1 MSLHTIMH
9 VIPIPS
15 ASDEI
20 LLSIKPDG
28 SAITPNYSPL
38 LYFPSIWVLL

>member
-1 MSLHTIMH
+1 MSLHTIAH
-9 VIPIPS
+9 VLPIPS

-28 SAITPNYSPL
+28 SATIPHYSPL